1 MPNLEQYR
9 SMEFSA
15 SIAEGVYLNHAASSP
30 SPSRVQQAV
39 CHAVTLMGRDPET
52 FFLESMLPAWQGSH
66 KGLAA
71 LMGVDQE
78 HLAIT
83 RNTGHALSIV
93 ADGLSLDSG
102 DNVIVAGCEYPAVT
116 YPWLAQASRG
126 IETRILNAGPGGEVT
141 AEAFEPLIDGKT
153 RAIAMSWVQ
162 FGTGYR
168 ADLKAISDLAHSRN
182 VLLIVDVIQGLG
194 ALQLDPDLNLDVIA
208 TGAHKWL
215 MAPHGTGGLYISPE
229 CIDRFRLVNMGA
241 LSVVDPFSFDPLGFD
256 PKPTARRYEE
266 GSPNGIGLAGM
277 RAALDLIEEAGIA
290 NIEEQVLD
298 LAGYATEKLLEIGCA
313 VDSPKERKHQSGLV
327 LFRHASDT
335 NEAVLER
342 LRAAKVKASIRG
354 GRVRLAP
361 HFYNMR
367 EDIDV
372 ALAAIG

>member
-1 MPNLEQYR
+1 
-9 SMEFSA
+9 
-15 SIAEGVYLNHAASSP
+15 
-30 SPSRVQQAV
+30 
-39 CHAVTLMGRDPET
+39 
-52 FFLESMLPAWQGSH
+52 
-66 KGLAA
+66 
-71 LMGVDQE
+71 MGVDQE

-93 ADGLSLDSG
+93 ADGLILDSG

-126 IETRILNAGPGGEVT
+126 IETRILNTGPSGEVT
-141 AEAFEPLIDGKT
+141 AEAFESLIDSRT

-162 FGTGYR
+162 FGAGYR

-241 LSVVDPFSFDPLGFD
+241 LSVVDPFSFDPLGFN

-327 LFRHASDT
+327 LFRHASDA

-361 HFYNMR
+361 HFYNTR